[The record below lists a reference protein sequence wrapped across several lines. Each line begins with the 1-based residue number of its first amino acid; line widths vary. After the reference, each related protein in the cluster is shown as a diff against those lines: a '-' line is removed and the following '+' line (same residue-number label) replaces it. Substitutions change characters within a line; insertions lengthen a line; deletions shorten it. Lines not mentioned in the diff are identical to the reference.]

1 MQQED
6 DLRALAKIM
15 EFGRAV
21 SIFLLVVHVYV
32 YCYPSI
38 TAWHLNLEVID
49 RILVNFNNTTGI
61 FNCILWSKLLAVL
74 LLAVSCLGTHGVKG
88 EKITWPK
95 IYAVLVAGCALFFLN
110 WWLLKLPLPHMANT
124 AFYIFTLTA
133 GYLALLMSGL
143 WMSRLYRHNLMED
156 VFNME
161 NESFMQE
168 TRLMEN
174 EYSVNL
180 PTRFYYK
187 KRWNNGFVNIVNI
200 FRACMVIGTPGS
212 GKSYAIVNSY
222 IRQLIAK
229 GFAIY
234 IYDYKFDDLSTIAYN
249 SLLKN
254 MDKYEVKPRFYV
266 INFDD
271 PRRSHRCNP
280 INPEFMTD
288 ISDAYEASYT
298 IMLNLNR
305 TWIEKQGDFFVE
317 SPIILLAAII
327 WYLKIYKNGIYCTF
341 PHAVELL
348 NKPYSDLFTILTSY
362 PELENYL
369 SPFMDA
375 WKGNAQDQLQ
385 GQIASAKIPL
395 TRMISPQLYWVMT
408 GNDFS
413 LDINNPK
420 EPKLLCVGNNPDRQ
434 NIYSAALG
442 LYNSRIVKLINKKK
456 QLKCA
461 VIIDELPTI
470 YFRGLDNL
478 IATARSNKVGVLL
491 GFQDFSQLTRDYGEK
506 ESKVIQNT
514 VGNIFSGQVVGET
527 AKTLSERFGKV
538 LQQRQSVSINR
549 QDVSTSINTQLDSLI
564 PASKIANLSQG
575 TFVEAVADNFDERI
589 EQKIFHAEIVVDHT
603 KISAEEKAYQKIP
616 VINDFKDRNGNDIM
630 MQQIQRNYDQIK
642 ADAQAIINEEM
653 RRIKNDPEL
662 RKRLGLEDEKG
673 KDPDKS

>member
-1 MQQED
+1 
-6 DLRALAKIM
+6 
-15 EFGRAV
+15 
-21 SIFLLVVHVYV
+21 
-32 YCYPSI
+32 
-38 TAWHLNLEVID
+38 
-49 RILVNFNNTTGI
+49 
-61 FNCILWSKLLAVL
+61 
-74 LLAVSCLGTHGVKG
+74 
-88 EKITWPK
+88 
-95 IYAVLVAGCALFFLN
+95 
-110 WWLLKLPLPHMANT
+110 
-124 AFYIFTLTA
+124 
-133 GYLALLMSGL
+133 MSGL

-280 INPEFMTD
+280 INPKFMTD

-420 EPKLLCVGNNPDRQ
+420 DPKLLCVGNNPDRQ

-514 VGNIFSGQVVGET
+514 VGNIFSGQVIGET

-575 TFVEAVADNFDERI
+575 TFVGAVADNFDERI

-662 RKRLGLEDEKG
+662 RKRLGLENEKG
-673 KDPDKS
+673 EKPDKS

>member
-38 TAWHLNLEVID
+38 TAWNLNLAVMD

-95 IYAVLVAGCALFFLN
+95 IYAALVAGCALFFLN
-110 WWLLKLPLPHMANT
+110 WWLLELPLPHAANT

-442 LYNSRIVKLINKKK
+442 LYNSRIVKLINKKR

-575 TFVEAVADNFDERI
+575 TFVGAVADNFDERI

-662 RKRLGLEDEKG
+662 CKRLGLESEKG
-673 KDPDKS
+673 KEPDKS